1 MVAELVS
8 AVMVLARSVVVF
20 FSERSGS
27 QGGKKQ
33 STDGLQRLLI
43 YHDVRGSGSL
53 TPQELMGCVTQ
64 ASVADKV
71 FSWSMCA

>member
-1 MVAELVS
+1 MW
-8 AVMVLARSVVVF
+8 F
-20 FSERSGS
+20 T
-27 QGGKKQ
+27 GGKKQ

-43 YHDVRGSGSL
+43 YHNVRGSSSL